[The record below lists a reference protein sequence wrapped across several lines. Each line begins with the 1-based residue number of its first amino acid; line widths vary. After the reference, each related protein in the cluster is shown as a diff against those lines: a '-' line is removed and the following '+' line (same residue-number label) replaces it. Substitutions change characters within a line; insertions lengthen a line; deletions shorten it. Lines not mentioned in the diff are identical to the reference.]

1 MRTLLFFFTSF
12 LATAQLPKP
21 PQSVIDF
28 LASAATA
35 LSEAHSQDSS
45 YPSDPGPFLD
55 HFDSDMPG
63 FGSLRGDVE
72 GLVTEASVSSSIE
85 PVSDAGDDHKR
96 TLELDWILQIE
107 GQPMRR
113 KVVKVTIEKR
123 KKDWKFTAFDPID
136 FFKP

>member
-1 MRTLLFFFTSF
+1 
-12 LATAQLPKP
+12 
-21 PQSVIDF
+21 
-28 LASAATA
+28 
-35 LSEAHSQDSS
+35 
-45 YPSDPGPFLD
+45 
-55 HFDSDMPG
+55 
-63 FGSLRGDVE
+63 
-72 GLVTEASVSSSIE
+72 
-85 PVSDAGDDHKR
+85 VSDAGDDHKR